1 MGKFRVERVLSVS
14 HRLLIGRG
22 KPARHNGDFSVEAEA
37 IQCAGHLGP
46 PIGLGSMAD
55 EW

>member
-1 MGKFRVERVLSVS
+1 MLAM
-14 HRLLIGRG
+14 LILGELHAQAAG
-22 KPARHNGDFSVEAEA
+22 PARHNGDFSVEAEA
-37 IQCAGHLGP
+37 IQCAGHIGP